1 MDVSVVSSALP
12 SYSTSH
18 SFSSS
23 FNVSWSAFGSC
34 FRGGGVLKSGR
45 GSFRSWGTSSY
56 LSMLALSSL
65 TMIADV
71 SSLFRLIYVQQN
83 EKLKESRVSMLVQC
97 CLCLGGKTSLAAHR
111 SAAQHRHRQA
121 TLTKQYKLR
130 TAPTSNIA
138 PTHAHELHP
147 LTSSPPLYGPL
158 NHTPP
163 QKWSLC
169 TPSWAARSDRT
180 SYVPPMDT
188 RKLLH
193 HALGAARIARGY
205 PPSPKLLCSA
215 RENGIANSS
224 HSQLAI
230 ATLSVTIGGA
240 VLATSGKKADAPT
253 SPPINA
259 KNSDE
264 ESFVKYVDAIL
275 HLPR

>member
-1 MDVSVVSSALP
+1 
-12 SYSTSH
+12 
-18 SFSSS
+18 
-23 FNVSWSAFGSC
+23 
-34 FRGGGVLKSGR
+34 
-45 GSFRSWGTSSY
+45 
-56 LSMLALSSL
+56 
-65 TMIADV
+65 
-71 SSLFRLIYVQQN
+71 
-83 EKLKESRVSMLVQC
+83 
-97 CLCLGGKTSLAAHR
+97 
-111 SAAQHRHRQA
+111 
-121 TLTKQYKLR
+121 
-130 TAPTSNIA
+130 
-138 PTHAHELHP
+138 
-147 LTSSPPLYGPL
+147 
-158 NHTPP
+158 
-163 QKWSLC
+163 
-169 TPSWAARSDRT
+169 
-180 SYVPPMDT
+180 MDT

-215 RENGIANSS
+215 REKGIANSS

>member
-1 MDVSVVSSALP
+1 MEVSVVSSALP

-23 FNVSWSAFGSC
+23 FNVSCSSFGSC

-65 TMIADV
+65 AMIAGP
-71 SSLFRLIYVQQN
+71 SFLFRLIYVRKN
-83 EKLKESRVSMLVQC
+83 GKWKKSRVSMLVEC

-121 TLTKQYKLR
+121 TVTKQYKLR

-138 PTHAHELHP
+138 LTHAHELHP
-147 LTSSPPLYGPL
+147 LTSFPPLYGPS
-158 NHTPP
+158 NTTP

-180 SYVPPMDT
+180 SYVPSTDT
-188 RKLLH
+188 RKLLY

-205 PPSPKLLCSA
+205 PPSSKLLCSV